1 MIAVGLVCTAG
12 LWAQSIQK
20 FSWQDAC
27 FKNPGAP
34 YCPGHDF
41 AIKPQPPTEPKS
53 KGVVNQVF
61 SPNANVVPRGSR
73 INGNGT
79 TAPALISI
87 GGIDWRFADPFP
99 DALIG
104 MNFSTLSSSP
114 LARALIALLGA
125 QQGLNAEDLQ
135 KIFDGL
141 SDVDQVALSL
151 HNNRMVGMIT
161 GRVTETAPTAPEAG
175 FKILPVTGNS
185 LLLGHGD
192 AVDQAA
198 RRVAGPDWPSDL
210 TRLAEEKQASCE
222 FWVIGSPGLAGP
234 QAASTGLKRFTMAVY
249 IRDRLISDIAF
260 EFNGTPSPAVLK
272 NLQTAVGPISLEG
285 NIAHYRM
292 SMEANEVQQKFAQ
305 IAASPAGKQ
314 LSALVAAAKYIPAR
328 DTSVPKQT
336 KPVIYGLDDGPR
348 VVNQ

>member
-1 MIAVGLVCTAG
+1 MIAVGLVCTAS
-12 LWAQSIQK
+12 LWAQK

-41 AIKPQPPTEPKS
+41 AIKPQPPTEQKS
-53 KGVVNQVF
+53 KGVVTNTF
-61 SPNANVVPRGSR
+61 SPNANATPRGSR
-73 INGNGT
+73 SNGNGT

-104 MNFSTLSSSP
+104 MNFSRLSGSP
-114 LARALIALLGA
+114 MARALVAQLGA
-125 QQGLNAEDLQ
+125 QQGLNTADLE

-141 SDVDQVALSL
+141 SDVDQVAISV
-151 HNNRMVGMIT
+151 HNNRMVAMIT
-161 GRVTETAPTAPEAG
+161 GQVTETAAMPVPEAG
-175 FKILPVTGNS
+175 FKIVPITGNS
-185 LLLGHGD
+185 MLLGHAD

-198 RRVAGPDWPSDL
+198 RRVAAPAWPSDL
-210 TRLAEEKQASCE
+210 TRMAEERQASCE
-222 FWVIGSPGLAGP
+222 FWLIGSAGLAGP

-260 EFNGTPSPAVLK
+260 EFNGIPAPAVLK
-272 NLQTAVGPISLEG
+272 NLQTAVGPISVEG
-285 NIAHYRM
+285 ATAHYRM
-292 SMEANEVQQKFAQ
+292 SIEASEVQQRFGQ

-336 KPVIYGLDDGPR
+336 KPVIYGLDDGPK